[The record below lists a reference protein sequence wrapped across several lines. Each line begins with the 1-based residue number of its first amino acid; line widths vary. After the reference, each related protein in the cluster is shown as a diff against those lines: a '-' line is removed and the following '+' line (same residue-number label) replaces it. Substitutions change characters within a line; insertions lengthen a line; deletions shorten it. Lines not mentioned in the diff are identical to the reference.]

1 MELIFLKKQKKAALI
16 NDISCLGRCSLTA
29 AMPILSACGIES
41 VPVPTGI
48 FSAHTEFEGFV
59 KEDLTDKMEQ
69 FVEHWKSLGI
79 RFDCIY
85 SGYLANR
92 KQTETVQRFLLDFK
106 KSDTLCIVDPVMGD
120 NGVFY
125 KGIDDSFI
133 ADMRFL
139 CSAADIIVPNVT
151 EACMLAD
158 IEPEVDGYGMD
169 FVKELL
175 VSLRNITPARIVIT
189 GVDLGDGQI
198 GCAVY
203 DSLMGKAN
211 MFFTPK
217 TEGRFPGTGDV
228 FASALTAAV
237 MNGKAF
243 ADAVQT
249 AMGFTCKCV
258 EATLEAETDR
268 KYGLC
273 FEPEIKNLIK
283 SFE

>member
-106 KSDTLCIVDPVMGD
+106 KSDTLCMVDPVMGD

-237 MNGKAF
+237 LNGKGF

-283 SFE
+283 SLE

>member
-1 MELIFLKKQKKAALI
+1 MKKQKKAALI

-29 AMPILSACGIES
+29 AIPILSACGIES

-211 MFFTPK
+211 MFFTTK

-237 MNGKAF
+237 LNGKGF
-243 ADAVQT
+243 TDAVQT

-273 FEPEIKNLIK
+273 FETEIKNLIK
-283 SFE
+283 SLE

>member
-1 MELIFLKKQKKAALI
+1 MKKQKKAALI

-237 MNGKAF
+237 MNGKDF

-283 SFE
+283 SLE

>member
-1 MELIFLKKQKKAALI
+1 MKKQTRAVLI
-16 NDISCLGRCSLTA
+16 NDMSCLGRCSITA
-29 AMPILSACGIES
+29 AMPIISSCGIES
-41 VPVPTGI
+41 VPLPTGI

-59 KEDLTDKMEQ
+59 KEDLTDNIEKIAD
-69 FVEHWKSLGI
+69 HWKNLGE

-85 SGYLANR
+85 SGYLASC
-92 KQTETVQRFLLDFK
+92 KQAESVKRFMLDFK
-106 KSDTLCIVDPVMGD
+106 KSDTLYIADPVMGD

-133 ADMRFL
+133 SEMRFL
-139 CSAADIIVPNVT
+139 CSLADIIVPNVT
-151 EACMLAD
+151 EACMLTGTEITENYD
-158 IEPEVDGYGMD
+158 MD
-169 FVKELL
+169 FIKELL
-175 VSLRNITPARIVIT
+175 ISLRNLTAARIVIT
-189 GVDLGDGQI
+189 GVDFGDGQI

-203 DSLMGKAN
+203 DSLMGRAN

-243 ADAVQT
+243 ADAVQI

-258 EATLEAETDR
+258 EATLEAGTDR

-283 SFE
+283 SVE

>member
-29 AMPILSACGIES
+29 AIPILSACGIES

-203 DSLMGKAN
+203 DSLMGRAN

-237 MNGKAF
+237 MNGKDF

-283 SFE
+283 SLE

>member
-1 MELIFLKKQKKAALI
+1 MKKQKKAALI

-69 FVEHWKSLGI
+69 FVEHWKRLGI

-151 EACMLAD
+151 EACMLAG

-237 MNGKAF
+237 MNGKEF

-283 SFE
+283 SLE

>member
-1 MELIFLKKQKKAALI
+1 MKKQKKAALI

-158 IEPEVDGYGMD
+158 IEPEIDGYGMD

-175 VSLRNITPARIVIT
+175 VSLRNITPARIVVT

-203 DSLMGKAN
+203 DSLMGRAN

-237 MNGKAF
+237 MNGKDF

-283 SFE
+283 SLE

>member
-1 MELIFLKKQKKAALI
+1 MKKQKKAALI

-198 GCAVY
+198 GCA
-203 DSLMGKAN
+203 A
-211 MFFTPK
+211 
-217 TEGRFPGTGDV
+217 
-228 FASALTAAV
+228 
-237 MNGKAF
+237 
-243 ADAVQT
+243 
-249 AMGFTCKCV
+249 
-258 EATLEAETDR
+258 
-268 KYGLC
+268 YG
-273 FEPEIKNLIK
+273 
-283 SFE
+283 

>member
-283 SFE
+283 SLE